1 MMFFLRSDKG
11 TQTERDKSQKVR
23 HGSVAEHLGTALHWE
38 TSEALAVCGVFYE
51 KACCCLSAR
60 PPGIAVIC
68 TAHAPFL
75 VSTWAHI
82 GVILWL
88 LEVTSQVPY

>member
-1 MMFFLRSDKG
+1 M
-11 TQTERDKSQKVR
+11 R
-23 HGSVAEHLGTALHWE
+23 HGSIAEHLETALHWE
-38 TSEALAVCGVFYE
+38 TSEALAVCVEFVPR
-51 KACCCLSAR
+51 KRVVASAPGR
-60 PPGIAVIC
+60 QGIAAIR

-88 LEVTSQVPY
+88 LEVTSQVPC